1 MGCSVSRG
9 GAGITEGASA
19 GGGAAPRGTPA
30 ARSPPGG
37 CPLPSGCTPKSFP
50 VQRTPPSVPHAPF
63 LPPWPPSVP
72 RSLPPWP
79 PAPHALD
86 LSRAPPAAGRG
97 EEMFPEMSLA
107 AEVGSSAPPSQPPL
121 PPSRT
126 SRSRCRVPAG
136 CALRG
141 SRGGG
146 GGRGGREGGA
156 EFCPKSQPR
165 VSLIRVVMYC
175 HALRDVRVSAGAL
188 SPAGRWHRPQRG
200 AAPCHSPREGES
212 RRGCVTPL
220 RADSGRPIKLYIAVG
235 T

>member
-97 EEMFPEMSLA
+97 EPVSRNVISGGGGKLCPPFPT
-107 AEVGSSAPPSQPPL
+107 PPPPL
-121 PPSRT
+121 PHLPEPLPS
-126 SRSRCRVPAG
+126 AG
-136 CALRG
+136 GVRAARESG
-141 SRGGG
+141 GVTGG
-146 GGRGGREGGA
+146 GGREGSA

-175 HALRDVRVSAGAL
+175 HALRDVRVSAGAM

>member
-97 EEMFPEMSLA
+97 EPVSRNVISGGGGKLCPPFPT
-107 AEVGSSAPPSQPPL
+107 PPPPL
-121 PPSRT
+121 PHLPEPLPSAGGVRAARESGGRWGEGGAGGGCGVLPQIT
-126 SRSRCRVPAG
+126 AARFSYSCCDVLPRVAG
-136 CALRG
+136 CACVGGRAVPRG
-141 SRGGG
+141 QVAQTPAWSCSLPQPSGGG
-146 GGRGGREGGA
+146 EPPG
-156 EFCPKSQPR
+156 
-165 VSLIRVVMYC
+165 
-175 HALRDVRVSAGAL
+175 LRN
-188 SPAGRWHRPQRG
+188 
-200 AAPCHSPREGES
+200 AAAR
-212 RRGCVTPL
+212 
-220 RADSGRPIKLYIAVG
+220 
-235 T
+235 